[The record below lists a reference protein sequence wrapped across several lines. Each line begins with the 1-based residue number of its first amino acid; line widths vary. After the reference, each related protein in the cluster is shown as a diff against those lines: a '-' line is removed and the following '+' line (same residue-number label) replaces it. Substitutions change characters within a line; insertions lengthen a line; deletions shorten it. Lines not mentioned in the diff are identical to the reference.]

1 SRSVSLH
8 DALPICRT
16 PFGSDFRCG
25 RVPDCCRC
33 RAPDHQTDCRGGCL
47 MELITII
54 LSGILIGASV
64 YLMLSKSLIRIIIG
78 TALLSHGVHLM
89 LLTMGQLKR
98 GNVPVLD
105 PEVSSYTDPLPQAM
119 ILTAIVIA
127 FALTA
132 YILVLALRMYKEI
145 GTDNVEEMKGVPHDD

>member
-1 SRSVSLH
+1 
-8 DALPICRT
+8 
-16 PFGSDFRCG
+16 
-25 RVPDCCRC
+25 
-33 RAPDHQTDCRGGCL
+33 

-105 PEVSSYTDPLPQAM
+105 PEVSSYTDPLPHAM

>member
-1 SRSVSLH
+1 
-8 DALPICRT
+8 
-16 PFGSDFRCG
+16 
-25 RVPDCCRC
+25 
-33 RAPDHQTDCRGGCL
+33 

-54 LSGILIGASV
+54 LSGILIGSAV
-64 YLMLSKSLIRIIIG
+64 YMMLSKSILRIIIG

-98 GNVPVLD
+98 GNIPVLD
-105 PEVSSYTDPLPQAM
+105 EEVSNYSDPLPQAL

-132 YILVLALRMYKEI
+132 YILVLALRSYREL
-145 GTDNVEEMKGVPHDD
+145 GTDDVEQMKGVPHDD